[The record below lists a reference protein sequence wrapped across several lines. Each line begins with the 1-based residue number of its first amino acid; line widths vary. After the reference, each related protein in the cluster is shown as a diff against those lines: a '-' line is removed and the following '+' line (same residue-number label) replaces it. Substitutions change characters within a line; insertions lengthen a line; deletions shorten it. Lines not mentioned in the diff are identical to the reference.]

1 MFGCSYY
8 VGGVICNIQAV
19 SLWEYNQ
26 EMFLVGDPG
35 AVSVC
40 LFCPVE
46 SGELMMT
53 Q

>member
-1 MFGCSYY
+1 MFGNARTKY
-8 VGGVICNIQAV
+8 VLL
-19 SLWEYNQ
+19 SQ

-46 SGELMMT
+46 SGKLEGKVL
-53 Q
+53 